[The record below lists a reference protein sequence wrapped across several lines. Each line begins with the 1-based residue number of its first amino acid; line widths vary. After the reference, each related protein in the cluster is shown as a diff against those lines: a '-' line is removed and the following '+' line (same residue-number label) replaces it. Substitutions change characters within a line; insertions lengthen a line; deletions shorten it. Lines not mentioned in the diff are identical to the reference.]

1 MHGRIERPIRLVRRR
16 QLLGRVRAHKPAPF
30 AGGFLT
36 GADIL
41 VQFFHG
47 VAHLVES
54 FDEDFDL
61 SRTGGVDKH
70 GADGD
75 RFARVSV

>member
-1 MHGRIERPIRLVRRR
+1 MHGRIERPIRFVRRR

-36 GADIL
+36 GADIR

-61 SRTGGVDKH
+61 SR
-70 GADGD
+70 
-75 RFARVSV
+75 RFK

>member
-1 MHGRIERPIRLVRRR
+1 MHGRIERPIRFVRRR

-36 GADIL
+36 GADIR

-54 FDEDFDL
+54 FDED
-61 SRTGGVDKH
+61 G
-70 GADGD
+70 
-75 RFARVSV
+75 SVTNYVLANF